1 MSALGILTAKAIKP
15 GPVSNFTKIA
25 REYYAQVDAENHDW
39 VVDMFTPDAVYDRA
53 GDLIKGHAELREFYE
68 GARKIKITHQNLQ
81 IWESGNHVFVEGTY
95 SGVGA
100 DGTAR
105 SGQFADHWTFNDAG
119 KVTLRRTS
127 LFTGAG
133 SIRD

>member
-1 MSALGILTAKAIKP
+1 MP
-15 GPVSNFTKIA
+15 NFSKIA
-25 REYYAQVDAENHDW
+25 HEYYTQVDVKNYDW
-39 VVDMFTPDAVYDRA
+39 VVDMFTPDGTYDRA
-53 GDLIKGHAELREFYE
+53 GGLITGHAELRDFYE
-68 GARKIKITHQNLQ
+68 GARKIKITHSDIQL
-81 IWESGNHVFVEGTY
+81 WESGNHVFVEGSY

-100 DGTAR
+100 DGTTR